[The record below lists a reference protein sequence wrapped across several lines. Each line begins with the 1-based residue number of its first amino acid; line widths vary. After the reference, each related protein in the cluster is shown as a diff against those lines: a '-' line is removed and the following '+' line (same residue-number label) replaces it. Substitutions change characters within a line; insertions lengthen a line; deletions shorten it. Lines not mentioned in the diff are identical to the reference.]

1 MADDNLGLTAE
12 GLVMIGSESMPAG
25 TPIVRGPDFDAPA
38 ASTLSGLLASFST
51 MGFQA
56 TGLSDAIH
64 EVNSMLSWRL
74 SDEPWKPSDPD
85 ELRDGA
91 ARAAVKATVW
101 LGITSNMISSGQREV
116 IRFLAQHKL
125 IDVIVTSA
133 GGVEEDIMKTLRPH
147 FVGDFALRGKHLRMR
162 GLNRLGNLVVPNDNY
177 VAFEEW
183 LTPLLNTMHDESEKS
198 GVPWTPSTIIERFG
212 RAVGSPDSVW
222 HWCAANGIPVFCPG
236 LTDGAIGDMLY
247 FHDWKRPGFVVDIA
261 KDVRRINDI
270 AVRARRSG
278 MVILGGGLIK
288 HHICNANLMRNGA
301 DHAVFINTSSDYDG
315 SDTGARPDEAV
326 SWGKI
331 KLDASPVKLYGDA
344 TILFP
349 LIVSQTFVPY
359 LARGCTPDP
368 AHKAAA
374 EARAA
379 AARAIASV
387 DAPRPADA
395 AGAHA
400 KELAAAKAAH
410 AAEVAQLKEALAKA
424 TGGGGGGGGAP

>member
-1 MADDNLGLTAE
+1 MAEENLGLTAE

-25 TPIVRGPDFDAPA
+25 TPIVRGPDFDTAA
-38 ASTLSGLLASFST
+38 ASTLPGLLSSFAT
-51 MGFQA
+51 VGFQA
-56 TGLSDAIH
+56 TALSDAIH
-64 EVNSMLSWRL
+64 EVNAMLNWRL
-74 SDEPWKPSDPD
+74 SDEAWKPTDPD
-85 ELRDGA
+85 ELRDPA
-91 ARAAVKATVW
+91 VRAATRATVW

-116 IRFLAQHKL
+116 LRFLAQHKL
-125 IDVIVTSA
+125 VDVIVTSA

-147 FVGDFALRGKHLRMR
+147 FMGDFALRGKHLRMR
-162 GLNRLGNLVVPNDNY
+162 GLNRLGNLVVPNENY

-183 LTPLLNTMHDESEKS
+183 LTPLLEVMHDESDKS

-212 RAVGSPDSVW
+212 RAVDSPESVW
-222 HWCAANGIPVFCPG
+222 YWCARNGIPVFCPG

-247 FHDWKRPGFVVDIA
+247 FHDWKRAGFVVDIA

-301 DHAVFINTSSDYDG
+301 DHAVFINTASDYDG

-331 KLDASPVKLYGDA
+331 KMDASPVKLFGDA

-368 AHKAAA
+368 AQKAAA
-374 EARAA
+374 ETRAA
-379 AARAIASV
+379 VARAIASV
-387 DAPRPADA
+387 DAPRAADA
-395 AGAHA
+395 AHAHA
-400 KELAAAKAAH
+400 AELRALKEAH
-410 AAEVAQLKEALAKA
+410 AAEVERLQAALASA
-424 TGGGGGGGGAP
+424 GGGGGSR